1 MQVGDGEIC
10 AMPLSDDLSRAIG
23 EPKLLFH
30 ASEAE
35 WARLVHHRYSGRD
48 GYVTDGPSMWR
59 ASLKHMQAVQEK
71 EEAERA
77 EKLEKSKKQVEASN
91 NYYNKDAKPGSLASK
106 ANMVAR
112 YNEKHNNK

>member
-1 MQVGDGEIC
+1 MDELIRKNVEKANKKQRQRKAFRPQKVNQN
-10 AMPLSDDLSRAIG
+10 A
-23 EPKLLFH
+23 
-30 ASEAE
+30 
-35 WARLVHHRYSGRD
+35 
-48 GYVTDGPSMWR
+48 T

-91 NYYNKDAKPGSLASK
+91 DYYNKDAKPGSLASK